1 MQLAIPRAPRPVR
14 FTQVPG
20 TVGRLVAV
28 LAGGLVLMALLGA
41 GAWAAGRLFV
51 EERGFLARAQE
62 VEGLVASVSL
72 PPKAQRVGAQAA
84 LSVLYRFGEVQH
96 TASGVRMAAE
106 VAEGLGSGAR
116 VRLLVDP
123 SRPDAP
129 REAGHVRERAA
140 RWNLLPWGLGL
151 GGLLAVG
158 LFAWVLRR
166 TVRAEVQPLRTGML
180 VWLTPEG
187 PLPERGG
194 GVFPASYWQ
203 QDVKHTLRARLR
215 PGQAP
220 VRNGDKLLA
229 AVLPHHPG
237 LARVVDEELARL
249 LGWVR

>member
-1 MQLAIPRAPRPVR
+1 VR

-20 TVGRLVAV
+20 TVGRLLGV
-28 LAGGLVLMALLGA
+28 LAGGLALMALLGA
-41 GAWAAGRLFV
+41 GAGLAGRLFV

-62 VEGLVASVSL
+62 VEGLVSGVSL
-72 PPKAQRVGAQAA
+72 PPKEQRTGAEATLA
-84 LSVLYRFGEVQH
+84 VLYRFQDVQH
-96 TASGVRMAAE
+96 TASGVKVAAE
-106 VAEGLGSGAR
+106 FAEGIGSGAR

-123 SRPDAP
+123 ARPDLP
-129 REAGHVRERAA
+129 REAGFVRARAG
-140 RWNLLPWGLGL
+140 RLDLLPWALGL

-180 VWLTPEG
+180 VWLTPDG
-187 PLPERGG
+187 PLPERGE

-203 QDVKHTLRARLR
+203 QDVKHSVRARVR
-215 PGQAP
+215 PGRAP

-237 LARVVDEELARL
+237 LARVVDEELARI

>member
-20 TVGRLVAV
+20 TVGRLVGV
-28 LAGGLVLMALLGA
+28 LVAGLALMGLLGA
-41 GAWAAGRLFV
+41 GGWVAGRLFV
-51 EERGFLARAQE
+51 EERDFLARAQE
-62 VEGLVASVSL
+62 VEGLVATVSL
-72 PPKAQRVGAQAA
+72 PPRSQRTGAEAA
-84 LSVLYRFGEVQH
+84 LSVLYRFGDLQL
-96 TASGVRMAAE
+96 TASGVRVAAE
-106 VAEGLGSGAR
+106 VAEGIGPGAR

-129 REAGHVRERAA
+129 READFVRERAA
-140 RWNLLPWGLGL
+140 RWNLLPWALGL
-151 GGLLAVG
+151 GALLAVG

-180 VWLTPEG
+180 VWLTPDG
-187 PLPERGG
+187 PLPERGD
-194 GVFPASYWQ
+194 VFPASYFQ
-203 QDVKHTLRARLR
+203 QDVRHTVRARLLR
-215 PGQAP
+215 GRAP

-237 LARVVDEELARL
+237 LARVVDEELARI

>member
-20 TVGRLVAV
+20 TVGRLLLVL
-28 LAGGLVLMALLGA
+28 LAGLALMALLGA
-41 GAWAAGRLFV
+41 GALAAGRLFV
-51 EERGFLARAQE
+51 EERDFLTRAQE

-72 PPKAQRVGAQAA
+72 PPSERRTGAEAA
-84 LSVLYRFGEVQH
+84 LSVLYRFHDLQR
-96 TASGVRMAAE
+96 TASGVRVAAE
-106 VAEGLGSGAR
+106 VAEGIGPGAR

-129 REAGHVRERAA
+129 REAGFVRERAG
-140 RWNLLPWGLGL
+140 RWNLLPWALGV
-151 GGLLAVG
+151 GALLAVG

-180 VWLTPEG
+180 VWLTPDG
-187 PLPERGG
+187 PLPERGD
-194 GVFPASYWQ
+194 VFPATYWQ
-203 QDVKHTLRARLR
+203 QDVKHTVRARLR
-215 PGQAP
+215 RGRAP

-237 LARVVDEELARL
+237 LARVVDEELARI